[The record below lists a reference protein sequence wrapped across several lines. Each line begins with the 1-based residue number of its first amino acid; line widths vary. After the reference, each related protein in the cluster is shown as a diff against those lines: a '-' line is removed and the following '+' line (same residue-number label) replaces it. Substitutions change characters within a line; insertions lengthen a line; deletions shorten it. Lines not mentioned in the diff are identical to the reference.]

1 MDTTLSLTAATA
13 LDEARAEI
21 ERMARAAI
29 TPDAARGWWH
39 AARIVRL
46 FGNAGRAMKQCAQ
59 HARFH
64 AASAPEKSAAF
75 RGAMGILARHTGE
88 SLAAFM
94 AAADERAAA
103 AGASRKTSSMA
114 GEGRRAVKTAAS
126 NKRRAATAGGS
137 ADSALRKKGP
147 GWMGWAGSEIPGA
160 NMTTT
165 RSLADSSSCPSYPSR
180 SLVHRLGAHS
190 SRI

>member
-1 MDTTLSLTAATA
+1 MNATLSLTPDA

-21 ERMARAAI
+21 ERMARAAVS
-29 TPDAARGWWH
+29 PDAARGWWH

-46 FGNAGRAMKQCAQ
+46 FGNAARAMKQCGQ

-64 AASAPEKSAAF
+64 AASAPEKAAAY

-88 SLAAFM
+88 ALADFM
-94 AAADERAAA
+94 TAADGGADAACPV
-103 AGASRKTSSMA
+103 RKTSSMA
-114 GEGRRAVKTAAS
+114 GEGRRAMKTAPS
-126 NKRRAATAGGS
+126 NKRQAATANGS
-137 ADSALRKKGP
+137 AGIVLRKKGP
-147 GWMGWAGSEIPGA
+147 GWMGWTGSEIPGA

-180 SLVHRLGAHS
+180 SLVHRPGAHS